1 MCKIMSNE
9 NYRLVRGMKDLIN
22 EDADKFD
29 FIVETANQIAKKYN
43 FQHLTTPIVEYTSL
57 FERNLGNES
66 DIIHKEIYR
75 FEDRGGDML
84 ALRPEMTAGVCRFII
99 ENGLFQGP
107 FPHKYFSFGPV
118 FRYDRP
124 QKGRYRQFNQLNFEI
139 FGLKDMAQEI
149 KIYLEMICE
158 LLDKLGIKDVKVKI
172 NYLGSK
178 EERNN
183 YTNELKNYLL
193 KYKNDLSE
201 DSRRR
206 LETNILRILDSKDEN
221 DKQILKNAP
230 KIIDYLTQEHKDFLT
245 SFDKKYEIDNN
256 LVRGLDYYSGFVFEV
271 ITDKIGET
279 QNACCG
285 GGEYNNLIED
295 MSGKKLSAFGFALG
309 IERLFDLMDIAKM
322 PQKQPLYLHLTTKSG
337 VIENA
342 RNEINLQ
349 YQQDFVKGLK
359 YANQIG
365 ADYVIFEK
373 DNELIEKDLKT
384 GEQRILK

>member
-57 FERNLGNES
+57 FFFFFCNES

-158 LLDKLGIKDVKVKI
+158 SHYEG
-172 NYLGSK
+172 
-178 EERNN
+178 
-183 YTNELKNYLL
+183 
-193 KYKNDLSE
+193 YKN
-201 DSRRR
+201 
-206 LETNILRILDSKDEN
+206 
-221 DKQILKNAP
+221 
-230 KIIDYLTQEHKDFLT
+230 
-245 SFDKKYEIDNN
+245 
-256 LVRGLDYYSGFVFEV
+256 
-271 ITDKIGET
+271 
-279 QNACCG
+279 
-285 GGEYNNLIED
+285 
-295 MSGKKLSAFGFALG
+295 AF
-309 IERLFDLMDIAKM
+309 IKE
-322 PQKQPLYLHLTTKSG
+322 
-337 VIENA
+337 
-342 RNEINLQ
+342 
-349 YQQDFVKGLK
+349 
-359 YANQIG
+359 
-365 ADYVIFEK
+365 
-373 DNELIEKDLKT
+373 
-384 GEQRILK
+384 